1 MSKIKLV
8 IEIDEETI
16 EYSKRCTD
24 INYRFTDTLLDQHR
38 YERNMAQAIANGTPI
53 TEGDMISREG
63 MKNMVDG
70 WLNMDKYYH
79 PYSKGKTIP
88 TDEVYDLIDNAPIVG
103 GNQKGK
109 WFEHID
115 KGLLKARHGN
125 YVLYKVDFLLDNLAR
140 EVNIMES
147 VRQMRGDENGKS

>member
-1 MSKIKLV
+1 MSKKIKLLV
-8 IEIDEETI
+8 EVDKEILFKGFEQPLTEEERMTLVRAVGNGI
-16 EYSKRCTD
+16 Q
-24 INYRFTDTLLDQHR
+24 IN
-38 YERNMAQAIANGTPI
+38 
-53 TEGDMISREG
+53 EGDMISREG